1 MTLSN
6 GGSGSHTEEVNRSVD
21 TSGLYSSLGRDSS
34 LFSVLP
40 EMERWSGKVAIVT
53 GASAGIGA
61 AISQSLV
68 KHGLQVVGI
77 ARRSRRLEEF
87 SAELSTAP
95 GKLHPLKCD
104 ITKEN
109 DIISSFAWV
118 KENLGGVDILIN
130 NAGVFNEI
138 LLHDFRTEEWLQMLN
153 VNIVGL
159 TLCTREAVRSMRERG
174 VNEGHIV
181 YISSFLGRTISNN
194 PGFNMYAAT
203 KHTVTTLAE
212 SLRRELVQLE
222 AQIKVSNISPG
233 IVRTEMLS
241 SGITRTIGPDIYD
254 KVACLD
260 PKDVSDAVIYVLGT
274 PPHIQIQELTLL
286 AVGQES

>member
-1 MTLSN
+1 MHSQQVVT
-6 GGSGSHTEEVNRSVD
+6 T
-21 TSGLYSSLGRDSS
+21 
-34 LFSVLP
+34 